1 MSLWSTSTGC
11 NQPTGKGDQQQQQQ
25 KLEKQQQQSQQQQ
38 QTQQQQGIG
47 ALAATNLQARIPVHA
62 STPPLYSHAHL
73 YGPSGHCFHK
83 RNHTCH
89 QNSRDSVKSDATPLL
104 ENDNENTNDRSP
116 ENDRSEGA
124 SICLEPPVIPYI
136 RRASSTSTFDA
147 LQGSDTSSASYITI
161 PIWGY
166 EDEGQQTYVRLVT
179 RHLS

>member
-11 NQPTGKGDQQQQQQ
+11 NQPTGKGDQQQKQQQ

-38 QTQQQQGIG
+38 HTQQQGIG

-89 QNSRDSVKSDATPLL
+89 QLPSNSS
-104 ENDNENTNDRSP
+104 
-116 ENDRSEGA
+116 
-124 SICLEPPVIPYI
+124 
-136 RRASSTSTFDA
+136 
-147 LQGSDTSSASYITI
+147 
-161 PIWGY
+161 
-166 EDEGQQTYVRLVT
+166 
-179 RHLS
+179 

>member
-11 NQPTGKGDQQQQQQ
+11 NQPTGKGDQQQKQQQ

-38 QTQQQQGIG
+38 HTQQQGIG

-89 QNSRDSVKSDATPLL
+89 QVLIVHLQLCSYTPSLL
-104 ENDNENTNDRSP
+104 
-116 ENDRSEGA
+116 
-124 SICLEPPVIPYI
+124 LLHF
-136 RRASSTSTFDA
+136 TFFYTF
-147 LQGSDTSSASYITI
+147 L
-161 PIWGY
+161 
-166 EDEGQQTYVRLVT
+166 
-179 RHLS
+179 